1 MTILKN
7 TREGELLRTICS
19 HQTEMK
25 MSAEMYSDI
34 VFLGDRLV
42 PEVCTARM
50 GIMPSKSYRKGQRNS
65 TSHKERV

>member
-1 MTILKN
+1 
-7 TREGELLRTICS
+7 
-19 HQTEMK
+19 